1 MCRLRGPLLVGVP
14 CLAVLDIFT
23 AAPLARAAEVEPIPP
38 EHSDTSPAGKI
49 GRVHD
54 RLRRAKD
61 RDALYEE
68 AVDMYSDYA
77 TRKARVEQNTGLY
90 WSMDAGYT
98 QQWGWPDGGSPAGQL
113 LVTPNVNWELF
124 NHKTIGEGSVQL
136 AYVAARYATSSTG
149 TAIQTAPG
157 LITPINDYPQHQNI
171 FSQLSYTHSFPGNE
185 LLLTIGQYPFG
196 NFDTNA
202 YLDNQQQN
210 FNNYDFA
217 QNGSMTYPNAGLGA
231 YAQLNATSTLQFAA
245 GFQSA
250 ANISGAT
257 LSGKGFGQ
265 GGFAWFG
272 YAQWTPTFQGRGAS
286 QYSITYYQ
294 VPTVPLQSRSAGWS
308 VNAV

>member
-1 MCRLRGPLLVGVP
+1 
-14 CLAVLDIFT
+14 
-23 AAPLARAAEVEPIPP
+23 
-38 EHSDTSPAGKI
+38 
-49 GRVHD
+49 
-54 RLRRAKD
+54 
-61 RDALYEE
+61 
-68 AVDMYSDYA
+68 MYSDYA

-210 FNNYDFA
+210 FINYDFA